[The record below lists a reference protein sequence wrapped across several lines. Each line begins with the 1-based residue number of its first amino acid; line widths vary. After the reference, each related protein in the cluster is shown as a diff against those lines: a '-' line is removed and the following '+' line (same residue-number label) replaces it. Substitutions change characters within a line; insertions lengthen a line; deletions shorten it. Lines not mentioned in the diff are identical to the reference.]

1 MMITKKWTYYQ
12 SFADN
17 LKIAEHLYVL
27 DSRLNHDPPSGKREV
42 LSTEA
47 LRGGAAVLCVATLEA
62 FLKKIMEGYVSEFTS
77 TAVSFELLPD
87 KIKVM
92 SVYGTLDYCSKPPKS
107 SSLNPERLLRI
118 ADVMSM
124 MSGVAMGRV
133 EPQVFS
139 NTNSNPSP
147 DQVKKMLSNIGIAD
161 FFRQT
166 KIYFEKEWGSPVSGD
181 FIKDK
186 LDEIV
191 NRRHVVAHTASAL
204 SISRGQLKESFKFLK
219 ALARCIEHSMF
230 NQTRMILRTCK

>member
-1 MMITKKWTYYQ
+1 MRTKKWIHYKGFT
-12 SFADN
+12 DN
-17 LKIAEHLYVL
+17 LKIAEHLYLL
-27 DSRLNHDPPSGKREV
+27 DTKLNHDPPSGKKEI

-62 FLKKIMEGYVSEFTS
+62 FLKKITEGYVSEFTT
-77 TAVSFELLPD
+77 TAVRFELLPD
-87 KIKVM
+87 KIKLM
-92 SVYGTLDYCSKPPKS
+92 SVFGTLDYCFKPPKS
-107 SSLNPERLLRI
+107 STLNPERLLRI
-118 ADVMSM
+118 GDVMAM
-124 MSGVAMGRV
+124 MSGVGAGRV

-147 DQVKKMLSNIGIAD
+147 EQIKKMLSDIGITD

-166 KIYFEKEWGSPVSGD
+166 KAYFESEWGSPVSGD

-204 SISRGQLKESFKFLK
+204 SISRAQLKESFKFLK
-219 ALARCIEHSMF
+219 VLARCIEHSMF